1 MNSTIQ
7 RVNKM
12 RERFTM
18 STDFST
24 EVSLIIRFSFFVFD
38 ARCSKNTI
46 PFLELDPY
54 SFNTYT
60 LKLLLSCAQILLTI
74 TFFNE
79 LGHLPTRLL

>member
-24 EVSLIIRFSFFVFD
+24 EVSLIISFFLALMMHVVFF
-38 ARCSKNTI
+38 SN

-60 LKLLLSCAQILLTI
+60 
-74 TFFNE
+74 
-79 LGHLPTRLL
+79 